1 MTEYAL
7 LVLPST
13 NRVYGQAAPAL
24 AAAELAAL
32 SQLSLGGR
40 VTDVGELMLAGVPYV
55 RFRSSDPLSPAE
67 LTVVSNL
74 SSLYALFEVDGDA
87 LRPVTIT
94 PLAHWDDDL
103 ITIQRYAGKTNEQFT
118 HLLLNLAVAVADGWT
133 EKLRVLDP
141 VCGRGTTLNQAVRY
155 GYDAVGIDVDGR
167 DIDAFTTFFTTWLQD
182 KRIRHETDRSRH
194 RVRVRFAA
202 SKADLKAGRGQEVLA
217 VAADTINGL
226 DHVAK
231 RSVDAIV
238 ADLPYGVQHGSR
250 TGAGGRLRRSPAE
263 LLAGA
268 LPGWR
273 AVLRPDGAIV
283 LSFNIRTLA
292 ATEAR
297 DALATAGFSPI
308 DFADRVSFEHRVD
321 QAIVRDL
328 VIARR

>member
-118 HLLLNLAVAVADGWT
+118 HLLLNLAVALVDGWT
-133 EKLRVLDP
+133 QKLRVLDP

-202 SKADLKAGRGQEVLA
+202 SKADLKAGRGAAWLAGRAPAGRGHRAVVQHTHLGRDRGAGRARHCRVLA
-217 VAADTINGL
+217 
-226 DHVAK
+226 H
-231 RSVDAIV
+231 
-238 ADLPYGVQHGSR
+238 
-250 TGAGGRLRRSPAE
+250 RLRRQGQLRAPRRSGDRARPRHRPAVK
-263 LLAGA
+263 
-268 LPGWR
+268 PSR
-273 AVLRPDGAIV
+273 
-283 LSFNIRTLA
+283 
-292 ATEAR
+292 
-297 DALATAGFSPI
+297 
-308 DFADRVSFEHRVD
+308 
-321 QAIVRDL
+321 
-328 VIARR
+328 